1 MKAWTNMT
9 KEEQASRSVKCAIG
23 SAVLAIIFVVLG
35 VLGQVRANNLKSRCT
50 AETTGEVISVF
61 PSNGRRVQPYL
72 MANYSVDGVQYHTS
86 GRFSYG
92 YTSADTL
99 SRKPVDVHYDP
110 AAPDKSYAAEGPRTG
125 FVFIFFVVA
134 AVFAIAIP
142 AFIGQANRIRARM

>member
-1 MKAWTNMT
+1 MKAWTDMT
-9 KEEQASRSVKCAIG
+9 KEEQASRSMKCAIG

-72 MANYSVDGVQYHTS
+72 TANYSVDGVQYHTS

-99 SRKPVDVHYDP
+99 TRKSVDVHYDP

-142 AFIGQANRIRARM
+142 AFIGQANRKRARM